1 MLLHSKRKQ
10 RRGNRRKPVALP
22 EHCCISERKSEWL
35 ERKKKCWERSVSW
48 FCLLCVGGVY
58 KVYWQS
64 LKPISYEEWRQDY
77 SCHHLLF
84 WGTERKSKEIIPS
97 AYILAIHVLLLLLE
111 LYISP
116 DLILYSIYNVNE
128 FIETCMKHVWIS
140 ADPPV
145 PDEWYNLHS
154 PLSDNVLLLA

>member
-1 MLLHSKRKQ
+1 MLLHNEEKKERGTGGSLQHCQSIALFQKERVNNLRGKRNAEKEAIL
-10 RRGNRRKPVALP
+10 GTVYYM
-22 EHCCISERKSEWL
+22 
-35 ERKKKCWERSVSW
+35 
-48 FCLLCVGGVY
+48 CVVY

-64 LKPISYEEWRQDY
+64 LKPIPYGEWRQDY

-97 AYILAIHVLLLLLE
+97 AYILANSVLFLLLE

-116 DLILYSIYNVNE
+116 DLILYSIYNVIE
-128 FIETCMKHVWIS
+128 FIEIRMKHVWIS

-145 PDEWYNLHS
+145 FDEWYNLHS
-154 PLSDNVLLLA
+154 LLSENVLLLA